1 MVVASTYPVNIDGGP
16 LCPLSIL
23 LPIATYF
30 LTMKE
35 KYEQFRES
43 LLSLGIKPSNL
54 LFGGLLV
61 IGAIAS
67 IPSIQKHQARTDLI
81 RADIKARE
89 SRAEALL
96 RQLEY
101 EQRQAEV
108 ANKRYKS
115 CLPVVGK
122 EYRNGTHYF
131 TGLKEGDKPKDR
143 ISGKYL
149 PSGTVVCD
157 AHGVT
162 GVINQD
168 GAVSYT
174 AYTGDR
180 DLVQSRLSRFR
191 GSIYSQPVNIIEDR

>member
-1 MVVASTYPVNIDGGP
+1 
-16 LCPLSIL
+16 
-23 LPIATYF
+23 
-30 LTMKE
+30 MKE

-43 LLSLGIKPSNL
+43 LLSMGIKPSNL
-54 LFGGLLV
+54 IFGGLLV

-96 RQLEY
+96 RQFEY

-131 TGLKEGDKPKDR
+131 TGLKEGDKPSDR
-143 ISGKYL
+143 ITGDYL
-149 PSGTVVCD
+149 PTGTVICD
-157 AHGVT
+157 AHGT
-162 GVINQD
+162 TAVINQD

-180 DLVQSRLSRFR
+180 DVVQARLKRFKN
-191 GSIYSQPVNIIEDR
+191 SQYSQPVIGE

>member
-1 MVVASTYPVNIDGGP
+1 
-16 LCPLSIL
+16 
-23 LPIATYF
+23 
-30 LTMKE
+30 MKQ

-43 LLSLGIKPSNL
+43 LLDLGVKPSNL
-54 LFGGLLV
+54 MFGGLLI

-108 ANKRYKS
+108 ANKRYKA
-115 CLPVVGK
+115 CLPVVGE

-143 ISGKYL
+143 ITGDYL
-149 PSGTVVCD
+149 PTGTVICD
-157 AHGVT
+157 AHGT
-162 GVINQD
+162 TAVINQD

-180 DLVQSRLSRFR
+180 DVVQARLKRFKN
-191 GSIYSQPVNIIEDR
+191 SQYSQPVIGE

>member
-1 MVVASTYPVNIDGGP
+1 
-16 LCPLSIL
+16 
-23 LPIATYF
+23 
-30 LTMKE
+30 MKD
-35 KYEQFRES
+35 KYKQFRES

-89 SRAEALL
+89 AKASALL
-96 RQLEY
+96 RQFEY

-143 ISGKYL
+143 ISLKYL

-180 DLVQSRLSRFR
+180 DVVQARLKRIKNSQ
-191 GSIYSQPVNIIEDR
+191 YSQPVIGE

>member
-1 MVVASTYPVNIDGGP
+1 
-16 LCPLSIL
+16 
-23 LPIATYF
+23 
-30 LTMKE
+30 MKE

-43 LLSLGIKPSNL
+43 MLSMGIKPSNL
-54 LFGGLLV
+54 MFGGLLI

-115 CLPVVGK
+115 CLPVVGE

-131 TGLKEGDKPKDR
+131 TGLKKGDKPKDR
-143 ISGKYL
+143 ITGDYL
-149 PSGTVVCD
+149 PTGTVICD
-157 AHGVT
+157 AHGT
-162 GVINQD
+162 TAVINQD

-180 DLVQSRLSRFR
+180 DVVQARLKRFKN
-191 GSIYSQPVNIIEDR
+191 SQYSQPVIGE

>member
-1 MVVASTYPVNIDGGP
+1 
-16 LCPLSIL
+16 
-23 LPIATYF
+23 
-30 LTMKE
+30 MKE
-35 KYEQFRES
+35 KYQQFRES
-43 LLSLGIKPSNL
+43 LLDIGIKPSNL
-54 LFGGLLV
+54 MFGGLLV

-81 RADIKARE
+81 RADIKQRE
-89 SRAEALL
+89 AKAEALD

-115 CLPVVGK
+115 CLPVVGD

-143 ISGKYL
+143 ITGKYL
-149 PSGTVVCD
+149 PTGTVICD
-157 AHGVT
+157 AHGT
-162 GVINQD
+162 TAVIDDN
-168 GAVSYT
+168 GAATYT

-180 DLVQSRLSRFR
+180 DIVQARLKRFR
-191 GSIYSQPVNIIEDR
+191 GSQYSQPVNAIVEDK